1 MEIKEISFSYG
12 EHSFIRDL
20 SGKIETGKVTTILGP
35 NGSGKSTL
43 LNILVRQLKP
53 GEGDVI
59 LEGKSI
65 AQMPVKEIAKK
76 IAMVHQQN
84 TAPSD
89 LTVERLVQFGR
100 MPHQTIFSA
109 QDDEAE
115 EAVDW
120 ALAVTNLTKLR
131 KKSIG
136 QLSGGERQR
145 AWIAMALAQKTDI
158 LFLDEPTTYLDI
170 FYQLEILTLVKKL
183 NREYKITVVMVLHD
197 INQAMQFSD
206 NLIIMK
212 RGAICYE
219 GNVKDGI
226 TEERLKEVYGIR
238 ALVKWS
244 DANQCPY
251 MIPLVGE
258 NTHTKICEEMRIEN
272 ENFSDI
278 FK

>member
-12 EHSFIRDL
+12 EDSFIRDL

-115 EAVDW
+115 ETVDW

-183 NREYKITVVMVLHD
+183 NLEYKITVVMVLHD

-251 MIPLVGE
+251 MIPLVG
-258 NTHTKICEEMRIEN
+258 
-272 ENFSDI
+272 
-278 FK
+278 

>member
-12 EHSFIRDL
+12 EDSFIRDL

-89 LTVERLVQFGR
+89 FTVERLVQFGR

-115 EAVDW
+115 KAVDW

-251 MIPLVGE
+251 MIPLVG
-258 NTHTKICEEMRIEN
+258 
-272 ENFSDI
+272 
-278 FK
+278 